1 MNNTEIKGFIAE
13 KVAGGFSLSQIQD
26 LLNQENV
33 KLTFMELR
41 LIASEIE
48 SDVFKAREKSSVT
61 ENNPP
66 AAEESQP
73 ENGETAGY
81 PGTEETVDSVDS
93 VNPASVPED
102 NSGES
107 SVVRGKTSVTVSPIQ
122 RPGFHATGTVS
133 FGSGVTAEW
142 FLDQTGRLG
151 LDNVN
156 GGKPDQQDIIEFQEE
171 LKKAFGV

>member
-1 MNNTEIKGFIAE
+1 MDTCEIKQFIAE
-13 KVAGGFSLSQIQD
+13 KVEQGYSLSQIQD

-48 SDVFKAREKSSVT
+48 TEVFKAQEEVV
-61 ENNPP
+61 
-66 AAEESQP
+66 AAEEKNDDVSAADTTSDDMK
-73 ENGETAGY
+73 EEMDNAAGM
-81 PGTEETVDSVDS
+81 PQNSNAGMDDGTTD
-93 VNPASVPED
+93 PAPA
-102 NSGES
+102 
-107 SVVRGKTSVTVSPIQ
+107 VRGKTTVTVSPIQ

-142 FLDQTGRLG
+142 LLDQTGRLG

>member
-1 MNNTEIKGFIAE
+1 MDTCEIKQFIAE
-13 KVAGGFSLSQIQD
+13 KVAQGYSLSQIQD
-26 LLNQENV
+26 LLNQEKV

-48 SDVFKAREKSSVT
+48 TEVFKAQEAV
-61 ENNPP
+61 P
-66 AAEESQP
+66 AAEEKADDVSAADAVSHDMEEEMDNATGMPQDS
-73 ENGETAGY
+73 NAGMDE
-81 PGTEETVDSVDS
+81 GMTDAA
-93 VNPASVPED
+93 PA
-102 NSGES
+102 
-107 SVVRGKTSVTVSPIQ
+107 VRGKTTVTVSPIQ

-156 GGKPDQQDIIEFQEE
+156 GGKPDQQDVIEFQEE